1 MTNEQYLV
9 VSYFTVGL
17 LSFGFALAAY
27 LWLRRSFIGVT
38 QSIRNKLTIILR
50 RLFFI
55 GIILPAL
62 VGFFSVSFRSCTKVT
77 YVQII
82 ADRSYLVA
90 KNQEQLSTS
99 LSYIVIALLLWGLII
114 LGAFII
120 SKNHKIVE
128 SVETDTPVEK

>member
-17 LSFGFALAAY
+17 LSFAFASATY
-27 LWLRRSFIGVT
+27 LLLRHSFIAVT
-38 QSIRNKLTIILR
+38 QAVRGKLSIILR

-55 GIILPAL
+55 GIIFPAL
-62 VGFFSVSFRSCTKVT
+62 LGFFSVSFRSCEQT

-82 ADRSYLVA
+82 ANRSYLVA

-99 LSYIVIALLLWGLII
+99 LSYIVISLLLWGLII

-120 SKNHKIVE
+120 NKKHKIGE
-128 SVETDTPVEK
+128 SG

>member
-17 LSFGFALAAY
+17 LSFAFALATY
-27 LWLRRSFIGVT
+27 LLLRHSFIGVT
-38 QSIRNKLTIILR
+38 QAVRGKLSIILR

-62 VGFFSVSFRSCTKVT
+62 VGFFSVSFRSCSKET

-90 KNQEQLSTS
+90 KNLEQLSTS

-120 SKNHKIVE
+120 NRNHKIGE
-128 SVETDTPVEK
+128 SG

>member
-17 LSFGFALAAY
+17 LSFAFALATY
-27 LWLRRSFIGVT
+27 LLLRHSFIGVT
-38 QSIRNKLTIILR
+38 QAVRGKLSIILR

-62 VGFFSVSFRSCTKVT
+62 VGFFSVSFRSCSKET

-82 ADRSYLVA
+82 ADRSYLVV

-120 SKNHKIVE
+120 NRNHKIGE
-128 SVETDTPVEK
+128 SG

>member
-9 VSYFTVGL
+9 VSYFAVGL
-17 LSFGFALAAY
+17 LAFAFAFATY
-27 LWLRRSFIGVT
+27 LFLRHSFIAVT
-38 QSIRNKLTIILR
+38 QAVSGKLSIILR

-55 GIILPAL
+55 SIILPAL
-62 VGFFSVSFRSCTKVT
+62 VGFFSVSFRGCSRTT
-77 YVQII
+77 YDQII

-99 LSYIVIALLLWGLII
+99 LSYIVIALLLWGIII

-120 SKNHKIVE
+120 NKKHKIGE
-128 SVETDTPVEK
+128 SG

>member
-17 LSFGFALAAY
+17 LSLGFALATY
-27 LWLRRSFIGVT
+27 LLLRHSFIAIT
-38 QSIRNKLTIILR
+38 QAVGGKLSIILR

-62 VGFFSVSFRSCTKVT
+62 FGFFSVSFRSCSKET

-82 ADRSYLVA
+82 ADRSYLVV

-99 LSYIVIALLLWGLII
+99 LSHIVVALLLWGLII

-120 SKNHKIVE
+120 NKNHKIVE
-128 SVETDTPVEK
+128 RD

>member
-9 VSYFTVGL
+9 VSYFTAGL
-17 LSFGFALAAY
+17 LSFAFAFATY
-27 LWLRRSFIGVT
+27 LLLRHSFIAVT
-38 QSIRNKLTIILR
+38 QAVRGKLSIILR

-62 VGFFSVSFRSCTKVT
+62 GGFFSVSFRSCSKET
-77 YVQII
+77 YVRII

-120 SKNHKIVE
+120 NKKYKIG
-128 SVETDTPVEK
+128 ETG

>member
-1 MTNEQYLV
+1 MTNEQYLL
-9 VSYFTVGL
+9 VSYFTAGL
-17 LSFGFALAAY
+17 LSFAFALATY
-27 LWLRRSFIGVT
+27 LLLRHSFIGVT
-38 QSIRNKLTIILR
+38 QAVRGKLSIILR

-62 VGFFSVSFRSCTKVT
+62 VGFFSVSFRSCSKET

-120 SKNHKIVE
+120 NKNHKIGE
-128 SVETDTPVEK
+128 SG

>member
-17 LSFGFALAAY
+17 LSFAFALATY
-27 LWLRRSFIGVT
+27 LLLRHSFIGVT
-38 QSIRNKLTIILR
+38 QAVRGKLSIILR

-62 VGFFSVSFRSCTKVT
+62 VGFFSVSFRSCSKET

-120 SKNHKIVE
+120 NKNHTIGE
-128 SVETDTPVEK
+128 SG

>member
-17 LSFGFALAAY
+17 LSFAFALATY
-27 LWLRRSFIGVT
+27 LLLRHSFIGVT
-38 QSIRNKLTIILR
+38 QAVRGKLSIILR
-50 RLFFI
+50 RLFLI

-62 VGFFSVSFRSCTKVT
+62 VGFFSVSFRSCSKET

-99 LSYIVIALLLWGLII
+99 LSHIVIALLLWGLII

-120 SKNHKIVE
+120 NKNHKIGE
-128 SVETDTPVEK
+128 SG

>member
-9 VSYFTVGL
+9 VSYFIVGL
-17 LSFGFALAAY
+17 LSLGFALATY
-27 LWLRRSFIGVT
+27 LWLRHSFIAVT
-38 QSIRNKLTIILR
+38 QAVGGKLSMILR

-55 GIILPAL
+55 GIIFPAL
-62 VGFFSVSFRSCTKVT
+62 VGFFSVSFRSCSKQTFA
-77 YVQII
+77 QII

-99 LSYIVIALLLWGLII
+99 LSHIVIALLLWGFII

-120 SKNHKIVE
+120 NKNHKIVE
-128 SVETDTPVEK
+128 RD

>member
-17 LSFGFALAAY
+17 LSFAFALATY
-27 LWLRRSFIGVT
+27 LLLRHSFMGVT
-38 QSIRNKLTIILR
+38 QAVRGKLSIILR

-62 VGFFSVSFRSCTKVT
+62 VGFFSVSFRSCSKET

-120 SKNHKIVE
+120 NKNHKIGE
-128 SVETDTPVEK
+128 SG

>member
-9 VSYFTVGL
+9 VSYFTAGL
-17 LSFGFALAAY
+17 LSFAFALATY
-27 LWLRRSFIGVT
+27 LLLRHSFIGVT
-38 QSIRNKLTIILR
+38 QAVRGKLSIILR

-55 GIILPAL
+55 NIILPAL
-62 VGFFSVSFRSCTKVT
+62 VGFFSVSFRSCSKET

-99 LSYIVIALLLWGLII
+99 LSYIAIALLLWGLII
-114 LGAFII
+114 LGAFTIN
-120 SKNHKIVE
+120 KNHTIGE
-128 SVETDTPVEK
+128 SG

>member
-17 LSFGFALAAY
+17 LSFAFAMAVY
-27 LWLRRSFIGVT
+27 LLLRHSFIAVT
-38 QSIRNKLTIILR
+38 QAVRGKLSVILR

-55 GIILPAL
+55 GIIFPAL
-62 VGFFSVSFRSCTKVT
+62 GGFFSVSFRNCSET
-77 YVQII
+77 YIQII

-99 LSYIVIALLLWGLII
+99 LSYIVIALLTWGLII

-120 SKNHKIVE
+120 NKKQKIGE
-128 SVETDTPVEK
+128 SG

>member
-17 LSFGFALAAY
+17 LSFAFALATY
-27 LWLRRSFIGVT
+27 LLLRHSFMGVT
-38 QSIRNKLTIILR
+38 QAVRGKLSIILR

-62 VGFFSVSFRSCTKVT
+62 VGFFSVSFRSCSKET

-82 ADRSYLVA
+82 ADRSYLVV

-120 SKNHKIVE
+120 NRNHKIGE
-128 SVETDTPVEK
+128 SG

>member
-17 LSFGFALAAY
+17 LSFAFALATY
-27 LWLRRSFIGVT
+27 LLLRQSFIAVT
-38 QSIRNKLTIILR
+38 QAVRSKLSIILR

-55 GIILPAL
+55 GILFPAL
-62 VGFFSVSFRSCTKVT
+62 VGFFSVSFRSCSKDT
-77 YVQII
+77 YVKII

-99 LSYIVIALLLWGLII
+99 LSYIVIALLVWGFII

-120 SKNHKIVE
+120 NKNQKIGE
-128 SVETDTPVEK
+128 SG

>member
-1 MTNEQYLV
+1 MTNEQYLL

-17 LSFGFALAAY
+17 LSFAFALATY
-27 LWLRRSFIGVT
+27 LLLRHSFIGVT
-38 QSIRNKLTIILR
+38 QAVRGKLSIILR

-62 VGFFSVSFRSCTKVT
+62 FGFFSVSFRSCSKET

-90 KNQEQLSTS
+90 TNQEQLSTS

-120 SKNHKIVE
+120 NKNHKIGE
-128 SVETDTPVEK
+128 SG

>member
-9 VSYFTVGL
+9 FSYFIVGL
-17 LSFGFALAAY
+17 LSFGFAVATY
-27 LWLRRSFIGVT
+27 LWLRHSFIGVT
-38 QSIRNKLTIILR
+38 QAVHGKLSLILR
-50 RLFFI
+50 KLFFI

-62 VGFFSVSFRSCTKVT
+62 VGFFSVSFRSCSKET
-77 YVQII
+77 YAQII

-120 SKNHKIVE
+120 NKNHKIVE
-128 SVETDTPVEK
+128 SG

>member
-17 LSFGFALAAY
+17 LSFAFALATY
-27 LWLRRSFIGVT
+27 LLLRHSFIGVT
-38 QSIRNKLTIILR
+38 QAVRGKLSIILR

-62 VGFFSVSFRSCTKVT
+62 VGFFSVSFRSCSKET

-99 LSYIVIALLLWGLII
+99 LSHIVIALLLWGLII

-120 SKNHKIVE
+120 NKNHKIVE
-128 SVETDTPVEK
+128 RD

>member
-17 LSFGFALAAY
+17 LSFAFALATY
-27 LWLRRSFIGVT
+27 LLLRHSFIGVT
-38 QSIRNKLTIILR
+38 QAVRGKLSIILR

-62 VGFFSVSFRSCTKVT
+62 VGFFSVSFRSCSKET

-120 SKNHKIVE
+120 NKNHKIGE
-128 SVETDTPVEK
+128 SG

>member
-17 LSFGFALAAY
+17 LSLGFALATY
-27 LWLRRSFIGVT
+27 LWFRQSFIAVT
-38 QSIRNKLTIILR
+38 QAVGGKLSIILR

-55 GIILPAL
+55 GIIFPAL
-62 VGFFSVSFRSCTKVT
+62 VGFFSVSFRSCSKTT
-77 YVQII
+77 YGQII

-99 LSYIVIALLLWGLII
+99 LSHIVIALLLWGLII

-128 SVETDTPVEK
+128 RD

>member
-17 LSFGFALAAY
+17 LSFAFALATY
-27 LWLRRSFIGVT
+27 LLLRHSFIGVT
-38 QSIRNKLTIILR
+38 QAVRGKLSIILR

-62 VGFFSVSFRSCTKVT
+62 VGFFSVSFRSCSKET

-120 SKNHKIVE
+120 NRNHKIGE
-128 SVETDTPVEK
+128 SS

>member
-9 VSYFTVGL
+9 VSYFIVGL
-17 LSFGFALAAY
+17 LSLGFALATY
-27 LWLRRSFIGVT
+27 LWLRHSFTAVT
-38 QSIRNKLTIILR
+38 QAVGGNLSVILR

-55 GIILPAL
+55 GIIFPAL
-62 VGFFSVSFRSCTKVT
+62 VGFLSVSFRTCSKQT

-99 LSYIVIALLLWGLII
+99 LSHIVIALLLWGLII
-114 LGAFII
+114 LGALII
-120 SKNHKIVE
+120 NKNHKIAE
-128 SVETDTPVEK
+128 RD

>member
-9 VSYFTVGL
+9 ISYFTVGL
-17 LSFGFALAAY
+17 LSFAFALAIY
-27 LWLRRSFIGVT
+27 LLLRHSFIAVT
-38 QSIRNKLTIILR
+38 QAVRGKLSIILR

-62 VGFFSVSFRSCTKVT
+62 GGFFSVSFRSCSKVT

-99 LSYIVIALLLWGLII
+99 LSYVVIALLLWGLII
-114 LGAFII
+114 LGAFVIN
-120 SKNHKIVE
+120 KKYKIGE
-128 SVETDTPVEK
+128 SG